1 MDEKQLTEIASRLG
15 SGAAERLDV
24 DGVARR
30 VVAELRESPA
40 RVAWWHITP
49 VLRAAAVVAM
59 LVSGGVI
66 VNRLGND
73 AIGRP
78 GLAAPVGL
86 EDFSAT
92 ELAEVLDSL
101 DQITPVY
108 QLAPASLD
116 DLDETQLQ
124 ELLAAMEG

>member
-15 SGAAERLDV
+15 SDAAQRLDV
-24 DGVARR
+24 DGVAQR
-30 VVAELRESPA
+30 VVAELRARPA
-40 RVAWWHITP
+40 HVSWWRGTP

-59 LVSGGVI
+59 LVSGGVM

-73 AIGRP
+73 ANGRP
-78 GLAAPVGL
+78 WLAAPVGL

>member
-15 SGAAERLDV
+15 SSAAERLDV
-24 DGVARR
+24 DRVAQR
-30 VVAELRESPA
+30 VVAQLRASPA
-40 RVAWWHITP
+40 RGTWWRRTP
-49 VLRAAAVVAM
+49 ALRAAAVVAM

-73 AIGRP
+73 PIGRP
-78 GLAAPVGL
+78 GLAAPVGM
-86 EDFSAT
+86 EDFSAM

-116 DLDETQLQ
+116 DLDETQLR

>member
-15 SGAAERLDV
+15 SDAAERLDV

-30 VVAELRESPA
+30 VVAELRSSPA
-40 RVAWWHITP
+40 RVTWWSRTP

-73 AIGRP
+73 LP

-86 EDFSAT
+86 EDFSVT

-101 DQITPVY
+101 DQITPVD

>member
-15 SGAAERLDV
+15 SDAAERLDV

-30 VVAELRESPA
+30 VVAELRSSPA
-40 RVAWWHITP
+40 RVTWWSRTP
-49 VLRAAAVVAM
+49 VLRAAAMAAM

-73 AIGRP
+73 AIGIAA
-78 GLAAPVGL
+78 LAAPVGL
-86 EDFSAT
+86 ENFSAT

-108 QLAPASLD
+108 QLAPASLG